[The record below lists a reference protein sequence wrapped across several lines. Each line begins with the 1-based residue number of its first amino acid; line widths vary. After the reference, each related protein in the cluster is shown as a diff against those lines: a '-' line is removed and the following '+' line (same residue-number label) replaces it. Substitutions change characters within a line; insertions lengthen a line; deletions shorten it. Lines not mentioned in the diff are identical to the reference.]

1 MASTYKLTLNNAYSA
16 ISFKFNSVYEME
28 NFMEKAL
35 ENADGHM
42 AAKIELVESEEKE
55 NGSK

>member
-1 MASTYKLTLNNAYSA
+1 MYKLTLDNAYSA
-16 ISFKFNSVYEME
+16 ISFKFNSTYEME

-35 ENADGHM
+35 ENADGYM